1 MGSKQDI
8 VDKLILEINNQKEHV
23 IKNRLAE
30 LGIHY
35 DYDLEKTRRF
45 KMFLREIEDNEERY
59 YYNDGSIEGV
69 RIVTFVKTETPFNI
83 FDSSRAISIGYEESY
98 Y

>member
-1 MGSKQDI
+1 MSSEQDI
-8 VDKLILEINNQKEHV
+8 INNIILKINNQKEQV

-45 KMFLREIEDNEERY
+45 KMFLREIQCNEERY
-59 YYNDGSIEGV
+59 YYNDGSIEGI
-69 RIVTFVKTETPFNI
+69 RIVTFVKTETPFNML
-83 FDSSRAISIGYEESY
+83 DSIRAISIGYEESY